1 MNCLDERVLGLEGC
15 TPLAMWRCLWST
27 RSTEEAEK
35 EGELVPAAAGAS
47 PASPS
52 AAPATAGA
60 AADGSAAGDAGPARP
75 GSDGAAEAAVAP
87 SAGAGRGAQYIS
99 RSALGPPQSLMDD
112 GLPEWAFELDAG
124 KWKAY
129 PLQESLE
136 LDRYWQVFQRRRS
149 SEGSW
154 PQLASVRLMKREG
167 VVDFVEMTCQVGG
180 GRPRKLQRN
189 IHDPGWLSNTFFF
202 QAFKDA
208 LKRAGVSVESSAE
221 EMFVFQFNQDF
232 RGMRDDGRQLVRGGQ
247 RYELP
252 IGWKRF
258 AVNVKGQYDDGNN
271 DWLREDETGWAV
283 AYHGTSGDSLP
294 GILCS
299 GFHVG
304 DRQKFEKDTG
314 AGIYCTQWIDV
325 AQHYSKPQRLEGHWV
340 QIVLQLRVKPSAIRP
355 VTDAKATDFERKY
368 WVVNDP
374 SEIRAYGVLIREF
387 SLAEYI
393 PPEVMVF
400 GRDHPT
406 VCQILEDLQ
415 KEAAAQ

>member
-1 MNCLDERVLGLEGC
+1 
-15 TPLAMWRCLWST
+15 MWRCLRSA
-27 RSTEEAEK
+27 RSTLEAEK
-35 EGELVPAAAGAS
+35 EGELVTAANTPS
-47 PASPS
+47 PASPI

-60 AADGSAAGDAGPARP
+60 AALGSAAGDACLARP
-75 GSDGAAEAAVAP
+75 GSDGA
-87 SAGAGRGAQYIS
+87 SAGAGRGSRYIS

-136 LDRYWQVFQRRRS
+136 LDRYWQLFQRSRS
-149 SEGSW
+149 SEGSG
-154 PQLASVRLMKREG
+154 PQLASVRLMKRDG

-189 IHDPGWLSNTFFF
+189 IHDAGGLSNTFFF

-232 RGMRDDGRQLVRGGQ
+232 RGMRDDGRNLVRGGQ

-325 AQHYSKPQRLEGHWV
+325 AQHYSKPQRLEGRWV

-355 VTDAKATDFERKY
+355 ITDAKATDFERKY

-374 SEIRAYGVLIREF
+374 SDIRAYGVLIREF
-387 SLAEYI
+387 PLADYI

-406 VCQILEDLQ
+406 VRKMMEDLQ

>member
-1 MNCLDERVLGLEGC
+1 
-15 TPLAMWRCLWST
+15 
-27 RSTEEAEK
+27 
-35 EGELVPAAAGAS
+35 
-47 PASPS
+47 
-52 AAPATAGA
+52 
-60 AADGSAAGDAGPARP
+60 
-75 GSDGAAEAAVAP
+75 
-87 SAGAGRGAQYIS
+87 
-99 RSALGPPQSLMDD
+99 
-112 GLPEWAFELDAG
+112 
-124 KWKAY
+124 
-129 PLQESLE
+129 
-136 LDRYWQVFQRRRS
+136 
-149 SEGSW
+149 
-154 PQLASVRLMKREG
+154 
-167 VVDFVEMTCQVGG
+167 MTCQVGG

-283 AYHGTSGDSLP
+283 A
-294 GILCS
+294 
-299 GFHVG
+299 
-304 DRQKFEKDTG
+304 FEKDTG

-406 VCQILEDLQ
+406 VCQILEDL
-415 KEAAAQ
+415 